1 MTAPSAVT
9 ERAERFSVFL
19 RRLCETQ
26 AYALAGDPTARQVLG
41 EYSLARW
48 CGVSPERAL
57 AQAESMVAYAG
68 RGT

>member
-1 MTAPSAVT
+1 MTAPTAVT
-9 ERAERFSVFL
+9 ERADRFSAFL
-19 RRLCETQ
+19 QRLSETQ

-57 AQAESMVAYAG
+57 AQAESMVAYAE
-68 RGT
+68 RGK